1 MNKTKEVLENGF
13 TLDNIFQENIDLN
26 NLILSNKSLGTKYEK
41 IQLFFHQNLKIRNIS
56 KKIYWN
62 LADLNTQVN

>member
-1 MNKTKEVLENGF
+1 MNKTKEVFENGF

-62 LADLNTQVN
+62 LADLNTKVN

>member
-62 LADLNTQVN
+62 LADLNSQVN

>member
-1 MNKTKEVLENGF
+1 MNKTKEVFENGF

>member
-1 MNKTKEVLENGF
+1 MNKTKEVFENGF

-56 KKIYWN
+56 KKIY
-62 LADLNTQVN
+62 

>member
-1 MNKTKEVLENGF
+1 MNKTKEVFENGF

-62 LADLNTQVN
+62 LADLNSQVN